1 MSLVLDRPAETASP
15 IVGEARDVV
24 LDREGYEFVNGEYV
38 EKPMGT
44 ESDWI
49 AMRLGILLGHFCLT
63 RHLGYLFGANTA
75 FQCYADAFPLDADKF
90 RKPDLAF
97 IARGRL
103 PTLPKG
109 YCKTVPDLAVEVISP
124 GDEFAV
130 IDIKIWEY
138 QKIGVKLVW
147 VIVPDTK
154 TVHVHRINGT
164 TQTLRGEGE
173 LSGED
178 VVPGFTCRLPEL
190 FAFDEADEAA
200 ST

>member
-1 MSLVLDRPAETASP
+1 MSLVLDRPTETASP
-15 IVGEARDVV
+15 VVGDACDVV
-24 LDREGYEFVNGEYV
+24 LDREGYEFINGEYV

-49 AMRLGILLGHFCLT
+49 AMLLAGLLVNHCHSNRLG
-63 RHLGYLFGANTA
+63 RVFGANTA
-75 FQCYADAFPLDADKF
+75 FQCYGEAFPQDADKF
-90 RKPDLAF
+90 RKPDVAF

-103 PTLPKG
+103 PILPKG

-130 IDIKIWEY
+130 IDIKVWEY

-147 VIVPDTK
+147 IIVPDTQ

-164 TQTLRGEGE
+164 TQTLRGDDE

-178 VVPGFTCRLPEL
+178 VVPGFKCRLPEL
-190 FAFDEADEAA
+190 FAFDEAADDA
-200 ST
+200 SA